1 MKMDL
6 SDVKADINYFI
17 TMYIQEKIKGILEE
31 APLYSNYSIEL
42 QEFDKVI
49 KDLRINDAIP
59 EPNRGDL
66 KQYYDSIPKFNW
78 NVVSKYGER
87 GGYTIPQTDR
97 RNRAPFLNI
106 IFPQTLSLFCSECN
120 SVEAFN
126 FVDTSSLIGY
136 DLYNLHD
143 PNIQVFSIS
152 YQCQMCKNRPEVFL
166 LRRKNLKISID
177 GRSPIQQ
184 VEVSNFLPK
193 DQKKF
198 IKKSV
203 IAFNS
208 GEILAAL
215 FFQRTFLEQ
224 FVRIATNDLH
234 TRELEKVFEIYKGML
249 PEKFNSLWPSLGAIY
264 SRISEDLHAA
274 NPSKENYFTS
284 KSEIETHFEALHLFK
299 KQGLIN

>member
-1 MKMDL
+1 
-6 SDVKADINYFI
+6 
-17 TMYIQEKIKGILEE
+17 LEE
-31 APLYSNYSIEL
+31 APLYSNNSIEF
-42 QEFDKVI
+42 QEFDEVI
-49 KDLRINDAIP
+49 KVLRINDMIP
-59 EPNRGDL
+59 EPDRGDL
-66 KQYYDSIPKFNW
+66 KKYYDSIPIFNW
-78 NVVSKYGER
+78 NVVRKYGER
-87 GGYTIPQTDR
+87 GGYTIPQADT

-106 IFPQTLSLFCSECN
+106 VFPQTLSLFCSECN

-126 FVDTSSLIGY
+126 FVDAFPLIEY

-152 YQCQMCKNRPEVFL
+152 YQCQRCKSKPEVFL
-166 LRRKNLKISID
+166 LKRKNLKISID

-184 VEVSNFLPK
+184 VEVSNFIPK

-198 IKKSV
+198 IRKSG

-224 FVRIATNDLH
+224 YVRKATNDFR
-234 TRELEKVFEIYKGML
+234 TRELEKVFDTYKGML
-249 PEKFNSLWPSLGAIY
+249 PENFNSLWPSLGAIY

-274 NPSKENYFTS
+274 NPSEENYFKS
-284 KSEIETHFEALHLFK
+284 KSEIEAHFEALQLFK
-299 KQGLIN
+299 KQGLIP